1 MKIPAVLAV
10 STAALLSLS
19 ACGSAASGTT
29 ASPGDTT
36 SSTKAGI
43 HSATTSLG
51 TVLVDGR
58 GMTLYVLSA
67 DGQNHSTCV
76 TQCLQFWPA
85 VTPTH
90 SKLAVET
97 ARTTTPDG
105 TAIATVAGHP
115 VYTFAL
121 DHQPGDVNGEGVS
134 EFGGTWTAISPTGTP
149 VSPGGAQSSPSSSS
163 SSSSS
168 SGRGYAY

>member
-1 MKIPAVLAV
+1 MKIPAVVAV
-10 STAALLSLS
+10 SAAALLSLS
-19 ACGSAASGTT
+19 ACGSAASGTP
-29 ASPGDTT
+29 ASPDGTA

-58 GMTLYVLSA
+58 GMTLYELSA

-90 SKLAVET
+90 SKKA
-97 ARTTTPDG
+97 ASHPGHTTTPDG

-115 VYTFAL
+115 VYTFSL
-121 DHQPGDVNGEGVS
+121 DHNPGDVNGEGVS
-134 EFGGTWTAISPTGTP
+134 EFGGTWTAISPTGQAIT
-149 VSPGGAQSSPSSSS
+149 G
-163 SSSSS
+163 SS
-168 SGRGYAY
+168 SGSSGTTGRGYGY